1 MALEGRCQRAYLPG
15 LKTDRI
21 GGKNMETVRL
31 TMAQALVR
39 FLENQYISYDGKE
52 HPFVEG
58 VIMLPGHGNVL
69 GVGQALAQEAHRMQ
83 VWQGKNEQGMAHTAM
98 AFAKQNKRKK
108 IIAVTSS
115 VGPGAANMVTAAA
128 TATANNIPILILP
141 GDVYACRQ
149 PDPVLQ
155 QIEHTY
161 DLSISTNDAFK
172 AVCRYW
178 DRVARPEQL
187 MSAMI
192 SAMRTLTD
200 PANTGAVCIAI
211 PQDVEGEAY
220 DYPVTFFQKRV
231 HKLARRTPDEEVIA
245 EAAAVIKAA
254 KKPLLICGG
263 GVRYSEA
270 HEQFREFA
278 EATGIPF
285 GETQAGKSAIVYDH
299 YLNLGGIG
307 TTGCSAANEIAREA
321 DVIIGVG
328 TRYTDFTT
336 SSKWLFKE
344 TAKFV
349 NINVSE
355 FQALKLEAVPVVAD
369 AKKALPILLKALDG
383 YKAPYKD
390 EVKVA
395 REKWAKELERLRGI
409 QFSDDYVP
417 EVNDANAESARRFA
431 KDLDA
436 TLTQTTVL
444 GAINML
450 IDKDDVA
457 IGSAGSLPGDMQ
469 RMWCARGVDTY
480 NMEYGYSCMGYEIS
494 GALGVK
500 YAIGDRDV
508 YSMCGDGSF
517 VMLHSELLTAVQER
531 KKIVVCLFNNA
542 SFGCI
547 NNLQVGHGNNTLCTE
562 LRYRGEDGKHSGQF
576 MPVDFAKIAE
586 GYGCKAFTVKTMAD
600 LEDALKKTKEI
611 KDVPVLL
618 DIRVLPKSMTEGYS
632 SWWRC
637 GDVQVSE
644 NPRNLKAY
652 QDHLDHV
659 KDARKY

>member
-1 MALEGRCQRAYLPG
+1 M
-15 LKTDRI
+15 K
-21 GGKNMETVRL
+21 TVRL

-39 FLENQYISYDGKE
+39 FLENQYIAYDGIE

-58 VIMLPGHGNVL
+58 VIMLPGHGNVVGL
-69 GVGQALAQEAHRMQ
+69 GQALRQEAHRLH
-83 VWQGKNEQGMAHTAM
+83 VWQGKNEQGMAHTAV
-98 AFAKQNKRKK
+98 AFAKQMKRKK

-128 TATANNIPILILP
+128 TATANNIPVLILP

-155 QIEHTY
+155 QIEQTH
-161 DLSISTNDAFK
+161 DLSISTNDAFR

-178 DRVARPEQL
+178 DRIVRPEQL

-192 SAMRTLTD
+192 SAFRTLTD

-220 DYPVTFFQKRV
+220 DYPESFFQKRV
-231 HKLARRTPDEEVIA
+231 HRLARRQADPEAIEDAAKVIR
-245 EAAAVIKAA
+245 AA

-270 HEQFREFA
+270 HAEFKAFA

-285 GETQAGKSAIVYDH
+285 GETQAGKSALPYDH
-299 YLNLGGIG
+299 ALNLGGIG
-307 TTGCSAANEIAREA
+307 VTGCSAANEIAKEA

-336 SSKWLFKE
+336 SSKWLFRDD
-344 TAKFV
+344 AKFV

-355 FQALKLEAVPVVAD
+355 FQALKLDAVPVVAD
-369 AKKALPILLKALDG
+369 AKRALPALLDALDG
-383 YKAPYKD
+383 YKAPYTN
-390 EVKVA
+390 EVKDA
-395 REKWAKELERLRGI
+395 RDRWFKELARLQNIAFTEG
-409 QFSDDYVP
+409 YVP
-417 EVNDANAESARRFA
+417 EVNDANAQSAFRFA

-436 TLTQTTVL
+436 SLAQTAVL
-444 GAINML
+444 GAINFA
-450 IDKDDVA
+450 IDPEDVA

-508 YSMCGDGSF
+508 YAMVGDGSF
-517 VMLHSELLTAVQER
+517 IMLHSELLTAVQEH
-531 KKIVVCLFNNA
+531 KKINVCVFNNA

-547 NNLQVGHGNNTLCTE
+547 NNLQVGHGNDTLCTE
-562 LRYRGEDGKHSGQF
+562 LRFRGEDGEHSGKF
-576 MPVDFAKIAE
+576 IPVDFAKIAE
-586 GYGCKAFTVKTMAD
+586 GYGCKAFTIHSIDEMK
-600 LEDALKKTKEI
+600 DAIKEAKKIEG
-611 KDVPVLL
+611 VPVVF
-618 DIRVLPKSMTEGYS
+618 DIRVLPKSMTEGYG
-632 SWWRC
+632 SWWRV
-637 GDVQVSE
+637 GDTEVSE

-652 QDHLDHV
+652 EDHLAHV